1 MQVNYVTAC
10 KETMPAYRYRM
21 RIPGK
26 QMDAYGIS
34 HYPVTADI
42 HVFSK
47 PYISDPTTLMAMM
60 NMSQG
65 IDYVFDLCDDIFR
78 REYVGNYLRYMI
90 SNAKAVTCS
99 TEGMKDIIFEETG
112 VTAHVI
118 SDPTEFEE
126 KPIKDISTPR
136 VMWFGSATN
145 FDILKY
151 VHCPYP
157 VEIVS
162 DISVKDRLKSG
173 AVSFDWTFTEWSL
186 DAMKSAFMRN
196 NIAIIPTFNDK
207 NENHNYT
214 TKSPNRVFEAIRN
227 GLSVVAAPI
236 PEYQKFKDFI
246 TLDWDMENGLKN
258 IRQITPEA
266 QKYVRDN
273 HSPEVIGNQW
283 KQLFRSLLETS
294 ESTSVVAAAS

>member
-1 MQVNYVTAC
+1 MLVNYITAC

-21 RIPGK
+21 RIPGQ

-42 HVFSK
+42 HVLSK
-47 PYISDPTTLMAMM
+47 PYISDPLTLMSLM
-60 NMSQG
+60 NMVEG
-65 IDYVFDLCDDIFR
+65 LDYVFDLCDDIFR
-78 REYVGNYLRYMI
+78 REYVGNYIRHMI

-99 TEGMKDIIFEETG
+99 TDGMKDIILEETG
-112 VTAHVI
+112 VEATVI

-126 KPIKDISTPR
+126 QPIKDISNPS

-151 VHCPYP
+151 VNCPYP
-157 VEIVS
+157 IEVVS
-162 DISVKDRLKSG
+162 DVSVKDRLKT
-173 AVSFDWTFTEWSL
+173 VSFDWTFTEWSL
-186 DAMKSAFMRN
+186 ENMRKAFKRN
-196 NIAIIPTFNDK
+196 NVVIVPTFNDK
-207 NENHNYT
+207 NVNHNYT

-236 PEYQKFKDFI
+236 PEYQKFGDFI

-266 QKYVRDN
+266 QKYVREN

-283 KQLFRSLLETS
+283 KQLFRSLLG
-294 ESTSVVAAAS
+294 STSVVAAAS

>member
-1 MQVNYVTAC
+1 MLVNYITAC

-21 RIPGK
+21 RIPGQ
-26 QMDAYGIS
+26 QMDGYYIS
-34 HYPVTADI
+34 KYPVSADI
-42 HVFSK
+42 HMFSK
-47 PYISDPTTLMAMM
+47 PYISDPVTLMALM
-60 NMSQG
+60 NMADG
-65 IDYVFDLCDDIFR
+65 FDYVFDLCDDIFR
-78 REYVGNYLRYMI
+78 RQYVGDYLRHMI
-90 SNAKAVTCS
+90 ANAKCVTTS
-99 TEGMKDIIFEETG
+99 SEGMKDIIFEETG
-112 VTAHVI
+112 IEATVI

-126 KPIKDISTPR
+126 KPIKDISNPS

-145 FDILKY
+145 FDILKH
-151 VHCPYP
+151 VKCPYP
-157 VEIVS
+157 VEIVCEDS
-162 DISVKDRLKSG
+162 EAIRINRSLLK
-173 AVSFDWTFTEWSL
+173 FDHTFTEWSL
-186 DAMKSAFMRN
+186 ENMEKAFKRN

-207 NENHNYT
+207 NENHNYV

-236 PEYQKFKDFI
+236 PEYQKFGDFI

-283 KQLFRSLLETS
+283 KQLFKSLLG
-294 ESTSVVAAAS
+294 STSAVAVAS